1 MGGAM
6 SQVSNVDVSAVAQ
19 KLGGQSAING
29 LVDVFYDNILSDY
42 RINRIFNDDNPEQR
56 AALKKLMAIAMSGA
70 SCADKNLMDL
80 IDQYFVAAFA
90 RSKRQSFVNG
100 SDFNFLGM
108 VADQDQPNPNPL
120 CDSHQ
125 FLLKFIPDDSHYDA
139 VLENLASALAAIG
152 VNDKLAADVLALAE
166 SIRDKAL
173 GR

>member
-1 MGGAM
+1 M
-6 SQVSNVDVSAVAQ
+6 SPVSNVDVSVVAQ
-19 KLGGQSAING
+19 KLGGQTAING
-29 LVDVFYDNILSDY
+29 LVDVFYDNILNDY

-56 AALKKLMAIAMSGA
+56 AALKKLMAAAMSGA
-70 SCADKNLMDL
+70 SCDDDGLMEL
-80 IDQYFVAAFA
+80 IDQFFVAAFA

-120 CDSHQ
+120 CESHR

-139 VLENLASALAAIG
+139 VLENLKAALTTTGVDNNLAA
-152 VNDKLAADVLALAE
+152 NVLDLAE